1 MRQDSEINIIVLNT
15 ALKYKIQRYTK
26 TQIYYIQTHTKKH
39 KHILHT
45 ITNTYEKEPVQK
57 PERSVAPRERL
68 KAFTEEK
75 LIISHGKLFQNVNH
89 TL

>member
-39 KHILHT
+39 KHT
-45 ITNTYEKEPVQK
+45 TYNYKHIRKRASTE
-57 PERSVAPRERL
+57 ARE
-68 KAFTEEK
+68 
-75 LIISHGKLFQNVNH
+75 ISR
-89 TL
+89 T